1 MRTLK
6 EEEDPLGG
14 GVILSLSLQKSVAL
28 VSLIQATISGC

>member
-14 GVILSLSLQKSVAL
+14 GVILPLSLQKSVVL
-28 VSLIQATISGC
+28 VLLLQATISGC